1 MPLSDTFKKLK
12 DKLEGKSSEKSDH
25 GTTSGSTTRGTAS
38 PRLSSDKASSSSVVA
53 PYEGQATKEK
63 TPSRLSESHT
73 PLTTAI
79 GRIGTKSSDKNK
91 TKSGLHGILAG
102 GEKSGYATPNPNSKN
117 ALKQKRRKA
126 KKEQR
131 KKEVEERRLRGE
143 MGGKRSKMNRRAQP
157 KSKYRNETFGFYPL
171 MTSDP
176 DQHESELQTS
186 SYSFS
191 IDYSHASC
199 HQNSTTRTCLNYPR
213 MTWARQSPFEPGLIE
228 SGPMVSFFFP
238 FAVCRA
244 TLGSFIHGRPEPGLC
259 RAEVPNGYHVRRSQ
273 VSSRPDPSSK
283 TEH

>member
-25 GTTSGSTTRGTAS
+25 GTTSGTTSRGTAS
-38 PRLSSDKASSSSVVA
+38 PRLSSDKASSSSVAA

-176 DQHESELQTS
+176 DQHESELQTV
-186 SYSFS
+186 FLL
-191 IDYSHASC
+191 IL
-199 HQNSTTRTCLNYPR
+199 NRLLTC
-213 MTWARQSPFEPGLIE
+213 
-228 SGPMVSFFFP
+228 
-238 FAVCRA
+238 
-244 TLGSFIHGRPEPGLC
+244 
-259 RAEVPNGYHVRRSQ
+259 
-273 VSSRPDPSSK
+273 
-283 TEH
+283 